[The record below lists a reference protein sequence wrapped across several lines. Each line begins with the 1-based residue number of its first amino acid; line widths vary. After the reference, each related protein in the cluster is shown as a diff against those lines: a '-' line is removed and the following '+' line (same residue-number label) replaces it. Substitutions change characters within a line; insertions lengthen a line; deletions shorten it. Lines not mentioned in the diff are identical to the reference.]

1 MRASWFESKEKI
13 TLWHNPGYRGA
24 DIPDEFTNR
33 SADKDIPLS
42 QLYGFESTDK
52 LNAKEHGDQ
61 VLSIAVKMKAN
72 MWNGDPIVVTR
83 TTDGYMILDG
93 HHRFAAAKK
102 AGLESLPAIVVDASE
117 LEHRNDIPK
126 AKVEEASGY
135 IPTKAQAKDP
145 RFSSALTV
153 DVKPGETQ
161 RQAAKLGM
169 KIDKKGSPPLLHA
182 TAAKNTSANKSY
194 NLGLVESL
202 QAKYDA
208 VKSSNV
214 NEAFDN
220 PYTYRWDKQLEDHWV
235 AKADTPAGLMLVMA
249 EWGESDSSWTIDF
262 AVGGRMGKS
271 GAGDEFRIFA
281 TVVAVLKDWITKVD
295 LSNTK
300 LISFSADKSS
310 DVGASRA
317 KLYARFARQMAS
329 QLGWKLDVT
338 STDDGREQNEHF
350 KMFNPNFSVTEEVE
364 VSLHGDAKKGYV
376 LSKIEVSGDER
387 NAGQGTKAMQDIVDR
402 MDREGAIIAL
412 TPDDAFGG
420 NKNRL
425 IKFYK
430 RFGFVPN
437 KGRNKDFRFRETMI
451 RYPKTNESVNEGYKL
466 QLERDADMMVLNIT
480 DTETG
485 KRTEVRGKPGY
496 ETGNYDANDKLH
508 QLLDRIGKASNIS
521 DLINGE
527 VVGINPKHPDGKSA
541 KTATDTAF
549 NEDVN
554 IDNKEGWGAVSNNQE
569 VDYFGMRVKMKPS
582 VFLKLAESRRGV
594 PAVDKVVDHIKNGG
608 AIGAPFLIISYTQ
621 GSPAE
626 IIGHEGRS
634 RMIAIQQVFG
644 DIPVEVHLF
653 FNSDTVNRA
662 RHLTPDIVADINKTM
677 MSQDDQELSGPF
689 FTESINEKITKRT
702 PMGDVIDDFY
712 QSDAP
717 QFKGKS
723 KAKRRQMA
731 IAAKLAKMDE
741 NFADGKVKGKSKP
754 GRVKAAGASCNGSV
768 TDLRARAKKYSGERA
783 KMYHWCANMKSG
795 KKK

>member
-182 TAAKNTSANKSY
+182 TAAKNTSANKAY

-208 VKSSNV
+208 IKSSNV
-214 NEAFDN
+214 NESVNEVSKEEFDAIQN
-220 PYTYRWDKQLEDHWV
+220 GYVDIEFDKKWWPLSSDYPLIKHI
-235 AKADTPAGLMLVMA
+235 
-249 EWGESDSSWTIDF
+249 GEAIGATSWTSWGKVGVPWSETEMIGGSGTYMLKGDF
-262 AVGGRMGKS
+262 GHILLDASKSFRPDKIIMSQISTSKRGGSVGSKVMNAIKQYVDQKNLPFTVYKVTNVPFFKKFSWLTQTDS
-271 GAGDEFRIFA
+271 GTFVYDP
-281 TVVAVLKDWITKVD
+281 TK
-295 LSNTK
+295 
-300 LISFSADKSS
+300 
-310 DVGASRA
+310 
-317 KLYARFARQMAS
+317 
-329 QLGWKLDVT
+329 
-338 STDDGREQNEHF
+338 
-350 KMFNPNFSVTEEVE
+350 
-364 VSLHGDAKKGYV
+364 
-376 LSKIEVSGDER
+376 
-387 NAGQGTKAMQDIVDR
+387 
-402 MDREGAIIAL
+402 
-412 TPDDAFGG
+412 
-420 NKNRL
+420 
-425 IKFYK
+425 
-430 RFGFVPN
+430 
-437 KGRNKDFRFRETMI
+437 
-451 RYPKTNESVNEGYKL
+451 NESINEALNEGYKL

-480 DTETG
+480 DTATG

-496 ETGNYDANDKLH
+496 ETDGYDPKDKLH
-508 QLLDRIGKASNIS
+508 HLLDKIGRSASVS
-521 DLINGE
+521 DMMNGD
-527 VVGINPKHPDGKSA
+527 VVTINPKHPTGASA
-541 KTATDTAF
+541 KAATDTAF

-594 PAVDKVVDHIKNGG
+594 PEVDKVINHIKNGG

-731 IAAKLAKMDE
+731 IAAKLSKMDE
-741 NFADGKVKGKSKP
+741 NFADGKKKGKSRP
-754 GRVKAAGASCNGSV
+754 GRVKRAGASCDGSV

>member
-24 DIPDEFTNR
+24 DIPDEFMKR

-182 TAAKNTSANKSY
+182 TAAKNTSANKAY

-208 VKSSNV
+208 IRSSNV
-214 NEAFDN
+214 NEESINESVNEVSKEEFDAIRN
-220 PYTYRWDKQLEDHWV
+220 GYVDIEFDKKWWPLNNDYPLIKHIGN
-235 AKADTPAGLMLVMA
+235 AIGAT
-249 EWGESDSSWTIDF
+249 SWTSWGKVGVPWSTTEMIGGGGTYMLKGDF
-262 AVGGRMGKS
+262 GHILLDAAKS
-271 GAGDEFRIFA
+271 YRPEKILMSQISTSERGAGIGGKVMNAIKSYADQNKLPL
-281 TVVAVLKDWITKVD
+281 TVYKVTNRKFFD
-295 LSNTK
+295 KFEWLEKTGTDTYEYK
-300 LISFSADKSS
+300 L
-310 DVGASRA
+310 
-317 KLYARFARQMAS
+317 
-329 QLGWKLDVT
+329 
-338 STDDGREQNEHF
+338 
-350 KMFNPNFSVTEEVE
+350 
-364 VSLHGDAKKGYV
+364 
-376 LSKIEVSGDER
+376 
-387 NAGQGTKAMQDIVDR
+387 
-402 MDREGAIIAL
+402 
-412 TPDDAFGG
+412 
-420 NKNRL
+420 
-425 IKFYK
+425 
-430 RFGFVPN
+430 
-437 KGRNKDFRFRETMI
+437 
-451 RYPKTNESVNEGYKL
+451 NESVNEGYKL

-480 DTETG
+480 DTATG
-485 KRTEVRGKPGY
+485 KRTEVRGKSGY
-496 ETGNYDANDKLH
+496 ESGNYDANDKLH

-554 IDNKEGWGAVSNNQE
+554 IDNKEGWGAVPNNQE

-608 AIGAPFLIISYTQ
+608 AIGAPFLIISYTE
-621 GSPAE
+621 GSTAE

-653 FNSDTVNRA
+653 FNSNTVNRA
-662 RHLTPDIVADINKTM
+662 RHLTPDIIADINKAM
-677 MSQDDQELSGPF
+677 LSQDDQELSGPF

>member
-24 DIPDEFTNR
+24 DIPDEFMKR

-182 TAAKNTSANKSY
+182 TAAKNTSANKAY

-208 VKSSNV
+208 IRSSNV
-214 NEAFDN
+214 NEESINESVNEVSKEEFDAIRN
-220 PYTYRWDKQLEDHWV
+220 GYVDIEFDKKWWPLNNDYPLIKHIG
-235 AKADTPAGLMLVMA
+235 KAIGAT
-249 EWGESDSSWTIDF
+249 SWTSWGKVGVPWSTTEMIGGGGTYMLKGDF
-262 AVGGRMGKS
+262 GHILLDAAKS
-271 GAGDEFRIFA
+271 YRPEKILMSQISTSERGAGIGGKVMNAIKSYADQNKLP
-281 TVVAVLKDWITKVD
+281 LKVYKVTNQKFFD
-295 LSNTK
+295 KFEWLEKTGTDTYEYK
-300 LISFSADKSS
+300 L
-310 DVGASRA
+310 
-317 KLYARFARQMAS
+317 
-329 QLGWKLDVT
+329 
-338 STDDGREQNEHF
+338 
-350 KMFNPNFSVTEEVE
+350 
-364 VSLHGDAKKGYV
+364 
-376 LSKIEVSGDER
+376 
-387 NAGQGTKAMQDIVDR
+387 
-402 MDREGAIIAL
+402 
-412 TPDDAFGG
+412 
-420 NKNRL
+420 
-425 IKFYK
+425 
-430 RFGFVPN
+430 
-437 KGRNKDFRFRETMI
+437 
-451 RYPKTNESVNEGYKL
+451 NESVNEGYKL

-480 DTETG
+480 DTATG
-485 KRTEVRGKPGY
+485 KRTEVRGKSGY
-496 ETGNYDANDKLH
+496 ESGNYDANDKLH

-554 IDNKEGWGAVSNNQE
+554 IDNKEGWGAVPNNQE

-608 AIGAPFLIISYTQ
+608 AIGAPFLIISYTE
-621 GSPAE
+621 GSTAE

-653 FNSDTVNRA
+653 FNSNTVNRA
-662 RHLTPDIVADINKTM
+662 RHLTPDIIADINKAM
-677 MSQDDQELSGPF
+677 LSQDDQELSGPF

>member
-24 DIPDEFTNR
+24 DIPDEFMKR

-182 TAAKNTSANKSY
+182 TAAKNTSANKAY

-208 VKSSNV
+208 IRSSNV
-214 NEAFDN
+214 NEESINESVNEVSKEEFDAIRN
-220 PYTYRWDKQLEDHWV
+220 GYVDIEFDKKWWPLNNDYPLIKHIG
-235 AKADTPAGLMLVMA
+235 KAIGAT
-249 EWGESDSSWTIDF
+249 SWTSWGKVGVPWSTTEMIGGGGTYMLKGDF
-262 AVGGRMGKS
+262 GHILLDAAKS
-271 GAGDEFRIFA
+271 YRPEKILMSQISTSERGAGIGGKVMNAIKSYADQNKLPL
-281 TVVAVLKDWITKVD
+281 TVYKVTNRKFFD
-295 LSNTK
+295 KFEWLEKTGTDTYEYK
-300 LISFSADKSS
+300 L
-310 DVGASRA
+310 
-317 KLYARFARQMAS
+317 
-329 QLGWKLDVT
+329 
-338 STDDGREQNEHF
+338 
-350 KMFNPNFSVTEEVE
+350 
-364 VSLHGDAKKGYV
+364 
-376 LSKIEVSGDER
+376 
-387 NAGQGTKAMQDIVDR
+387 
-402 MDREGAIIAL
+402 
-412 TPDDAFGG
+412 
-420 NKNRL
+420 
-425 IKFYK
+425 
-430 RFGFVPN
+430 
-437 KGRNKDFRFRETMI
+437 
-451 RYPKTNESVNEGYKL
+451 NESVNEGYKL

-480 DTETG
+480 DTATG
-485 KRTEVRGKPGY
+485 KRTEVRGKSGY
-496 ETGNYDANDKLH
+496 ESGNYDANDKLH
-508 QLLDRIGKASNIS
+508 QLLDRISKASNIS

-554 IDNKEGWGAVSNNQE
+554 IDNKEGWGAVPNNQE

-608 AIGAPFLIISYTQ
+608 AIGAPFLIISYTE
-621 GSPAE
+621 GSTAE

-653 FNSDTVNRA
+653 FNSNTVNRA
-662 RHLTPDIVADINKTM
+662 RHLTPDIIADINKAM
-677 MSQDDQELSGPF
+677 LSQDDQELSGPF

>member
-24 DIPDEFTNR
+24 DIPDEFMKR

-182 TAAKNTSANKSY
+182 TAAKNTSANKAY

-208 VKSSNV
+208 IRSSNV
-214 NEAFDN
+214 NEESINESVNEVSKEEFDAIRN
-220 PYTYRWDKQLEDHWV
+220 GYVDIEFDKKWWPLNNDYPLIKHIGN
-235 AKADTPAGLMLVMA
+235 AIGAT
-249 EWGESDSSWTIDF
+249 SWTSWGKVGVPWSTTEMIGGGGTYMLKGDF
-262 AVGGRMGKS
+262 GHILLDAAKS
-271 GAGDEFRIFA
+271 YRPEKILMSQISTSERGAGIGGKVMNAIKSYADQNKLPL
-281 TVVAVLKDWITKVD
+281 TVYKVTNRKFFD
-295 LSNTK
+295 KFEWLEKTGTDTYEYK
-300 LISFSADKSS
+300 L
-310 DVGASRA
+310 
-317 KLYARFARQMAS
+317 
-329 QLGWKLDVT
+329 
-338 STDDGREQNEHF
+338 
-350 KMFNPNFSVTEEVE
+350 
-364 VSLHGDAKKGYV
+364 
-376 LSKIEVSGDER
+376 
-387 NAGQGTKAMQDIVDR
+387 
-402 MDREGAIIAL
+402 
-412 TPDDAFGG
+412 
-420 NKNRL
+420 
-425 IKFYK
+425 
-430 RFGFVPN
+430 
-437 KGRNKDFRFRETMI
+437 
-451 RYPKTNESVNEGYKL
+451 NESVNEGYKL

-480 DTETG
+480 DTATG
-485 KRTEVRGKPGY
+485 KRTEVRGKSGY
-496 ETGNYDANDKLH
+496 ESGNYDANDKLH
-508 QLLDRIGKASNIS
+508 QLLDRISKASNIS

-554 IDNKEGWGAVSNNQE
+554 IDNKEGWGAVPNNQE

-608 AIGAPFLIISYTQ
+608 AIGAPFLIISYTE
-621 GSPAE
+621 GSTAE

-653 FNSDTVNRA
+653 FNSNTVNRA
-662 RHLTPDIVADINKTM
+662 RHLTPDIIADINKAM
-677 MSQDDQELSGPF
+677 LSQDDQELSGPF